1 MGAHFPVCCPVC
13 CPAGG
18 NSGEKSGRRALF
30 VTELTLVFPEGP
42 CYDAPEEGENQQTG
56 AKEVDPM
63 RNRKGEIAAA
73 LALLTAASALC
84 LKLMKAA
91 GDWLDREQRKLDET
105 EDEGE

>member
-1 MGAHFPVCCPVC
+1 
-13 CPAGG
+13 
-18 NSGEKSGRRALF
+18 
-30 VTELTLVFPEGP
+30 
-42 CYDAPEEGENQQTG
+42 
-56 AKEVDPM
+56 M

-105 EDEGE
+105 EGEGE